1 MKPFRSYVFLI
12 GIIGIYAGLIFRLY
26 DLQIAKGNFYSAQAA
41 VQYRLAGFLE
51 PHRGIITVTDKTNAL
66 IPIAVNAPETVI
78 IAVPREIQDID
89 RTIENISPILAIDG
103 EKLRELLRAK
113 KSYQLLL
120 KNPTAEQTAAVNEAR
135 IAGIRIDNQEKRTYP
150 LGSLASH
157 VIGFVGPSDDA
168 SVEGRYGLEK
178 QFNGALGGK
187 PGAIENNAVTEPV
200 QGSDIATT
208 IDRTIQAESESILK
222 DLVEKKR
229 AAGGT
234 IIVQNPRTGAIIAMA
249 NAPDFNPN
257 SYSLSPIS
265 SFTNPAVQARYE
277 PGSVFKI
284 ITAAIGLDT
293 GAFTPD
299 TTYYDTGSLSFSNG
313 AIIKNWDL
321 KGHGTVTMTNV
332 IEQSINTGAAF
343 MERRIGHEPFYAY
356 VNSFGFNEPTGIEL
370 PGEVA
375 GNLKN
380 IKTRMADID
389 FAAASFGQGIA
400 VTPVQLIT
408 AVSAIANGGILL
420 KPSIILNKD
429 APPPTRR
436 VLKEE
441 AARAI
446 TAMMV
451 SAVQKAIVARI
462 PHYTIAGK
470 TGTAQAVDFVR
481 GGYTNDVINTYVG
494 FAPASKPQFTVL
506 IKLDKPEDAPFA
518 GLTVV
523 PAFHELAEFI
533 INYYGI
539 PPDNLTP

>member
-1 MKPFRSYVFLI
+1 MKPFRAYIFLI

-26 DLQIAKGNFYSAQAA
+26 DLQIAKGNFYSARAA
-41 VQYRLAGFLE
+41 FQYQIAGFLE

-66 IPIAVNAPETVI
+66 IPIAANAPETVV
-78 IAVPREIQDID
+78 IAVPREIRDID

-103 EKLRELLRAK
+103 EKLRDLLYSK

-120 KNPTAEQTAAVNEAR
+120 KNPSAEQIAAVNEAQ

-150 LGSLASH
+150 FGSFASH
-157 VIGFVGPSDDA
+157 IIGFVGPSDDA

-178 QFNGALGGK
+178 QFNEALGGK
-187 PGAIENNAVTEPV
+187 PGAIENKSVTEPV
-200 QGSDIATT
+200 QGTDIATT
-208 IDRTIQAESESILK
+208 IDRTIQAESEAILK
-222 DLVEKKR
+222 NLVEKKH
-229 AAGGT
+229 AVGGT
-234 IIVQNPRTGAIIAMA
+234 IMVQNPRTGVIIAMA
-249 NAPDFNPN
+249 SAPDFNPN
-257 SYSLSPIS
+257 SYSLSNIS

-284 ITAAIGLDT
+284 ITAAIGLNT

-299 TTYYDTGSLSFSNG
+299 TTYYDTGSLSFSDG
-313 AIIKNWDL
+313 KIIKNWDL

-343 MERRIGHEPFYAY
+343 MERQIGHKPFYAY
-356 VNSFGFNEPTGIEL
+356 MNNFRFNEPTGIEL
-370 PGEVA
+370 PGEIA

-380 IKTRMADID
+380 IKTRTADID
-389 FAAASFGQGIA
+389 FAAASFGQGVA
-400 VTPVQLIT
+400 VTPLQLIT

-420 KPSIILNKD
+420 KPSIIMGKD
-429 APPPTRR
+429 MPHPVRR
-436 VLKEE
+436 VLTEK
-441 AARAI
+441 AAHEV

-451 SAVQKAIVARI
+451 SAVQKAMVAQI

-481 GGYTNDVINTYVG
+481 GGYTKDVINTYVG
-494 FAPASKPQFTVL
+494 FAPATKPQFTIL
-506 IKLDKPEDAPFA
+506 IKLDKPEGAPLA

-523 PAFHELAEFI
+523 PAFRELAEFI